1 MDQSE
6 IDTALRLLQ
15 ATRERGRR
23 CYEAHKEER
32 KAKRRAY
39 YYAKKEQLAKQKEEA
54 ESGKSEAEVV

>member
-1 MDQSE
+1 MDQTE

-23 CYEAHKEER
+23 CYERHKEER

-39 YYAKKEQLAKQKEEA
+39 YYAKKEQLAKEKEA
-54 ESGKSEAEVV
+54 IKSES